1 MKQQPQRRRRRAPK
15 REEVSTTH
23 VRKGI
28 FCLMIL
34 LGVVSFCA
42 VAGMLV
48 KLMLVDHDYY
58 EAKAIRNQTRSTSVT
73 ASRGTIYDRN
83 GNVLA
88 ASSSVENVFLDPL
101 ELSQNKVDVP
111 ALAKKLAA
119 VLELDAGWIEEQ
131 AADTSLRYK
140 VIKRRQAQEVCDK
153 VREIIAEDKIIG
165 VHLEPDSQ
173 RYYPYHDVAAHHN
186 ATGMGNADVTTRRLF
201 DKIDMEQTYPNSL
214 TSRDINGFRIPIVM
228 ENDDLAIR
236 FALHTITGAN
246 AGSGYR
252 AMWIRDTNHVQTF
265 YVTERLLA
273 DTAAMPWL
281 RTDGV
286 ALRPVFGADGYFT
299 GWERA

>member
-119 VLELDAGWIEEQ
+119 VLDLDAGWIRPLIRACATRSSS
-131 AADTSLRYK
+131 AARRRRSATRSARSLRR
-140 VIKRRQAQEVCDK
+140 IRSSACISSRILSATIPITMSRRRSSAL
-153 VREIIAEDKIIG
+153 RTPRTSAPRGWRPIIMTSCRARP
-165 VHLEPDSQ
+165 EPSS
-173 RYYPYHDVAAHHN
+173 RRRA
-186 ATGMGNADVTTRRLF
+186 TTRRRC
-201 DKIDMEQTYPNSL
+201 S
-214 TSRDINGFRIPIVM
+214 IPMRNI
-228 ENDDLAIR
+228 IR
-236 FALHTITGAN
+236 
-246 AGSGYR
+246 R
-252 AMWIRDTNHVQTF
+252 P
-265 YVTERLLA
+265 
-273 DTAAMPWL
+273 TATAS
-281 RTDGV
+281 T
-286 ALRPVFGADGYFT
+286 
-299 GWERA
+299 

>member
-28 FCLMIL
+28 FFLMIL

-119 VLELDAGWIEEQ
+119 VLDLDAGWIEEQ

-140 VIKRRQAQEVCDK
+140 VISAARRRRSAT
-153 VREIIAEDKIIG
+153 RSARSLRRIRSSAYISSRILSATIPITMSRRRSSALRTPRTSAPRGWRPIIMTSCRARP
-165 VHLEPDSQ
+165 EPSS
-173 RYYPYHDVAAHHN
+173 RRRA
-186 ATGMGNADVTTRRLF
+186 TTRRRC
-201 DKIDMEQTYPNSL
+201 S
-214 TSRDINGFRIPIVM
+214 IPMRSI
-228 ENDDLAIR
+228 IR
-236 FALHTITGAN
+236 
-246 AGSGYR
+246 R
-252 AMWIRDTNHVQTF
+252 P
-265 YVTERLLA
+265 
-273 DTAAMPWL
+273 TATAS
-281 RTDGV
+281 T
-286 ALRPVFGADGYFT
+286 
-299 GWERA
+299 